1 MPGEKQTD
9 GETDMDERA
18 AIPDEETEP
27 EESKEAIRAALRE
40 AWTAGTDRKWGPV
53 ASGAM
58 DRCPVFSE

>member
-1 MPGEKQTD
+1 
-9 GETDMDERA
+9 MDERA